1 MNQKKIFFIAAI
13 VSDAPNLKANHVIHV
28 HSPVWGKGNPV
39 EELEKAIQNIL
50 TLADEKNLA
59 TIALP
64 SIGSGM

>member
-1 MNQKKIFFIAAI
+1 M
-13 VSDAPNLKANHVIHV
+13 SDAPNLKPNHVIHV

-39 EELEKAIQNIL
+39 EELEKAIQNVL
-50 TLADEKNLA
+50 TLADEKSLA